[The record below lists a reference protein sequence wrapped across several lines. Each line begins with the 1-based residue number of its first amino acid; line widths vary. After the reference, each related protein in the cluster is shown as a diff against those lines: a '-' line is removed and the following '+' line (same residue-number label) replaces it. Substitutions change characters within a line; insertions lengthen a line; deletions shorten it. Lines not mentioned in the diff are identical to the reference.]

1 MQPAESC
8 RHGDTCR
15 RGTRSGKATRAAT
28 SPGPPAAAPRER
40 GSSTRLRWNRVS
52 HGPRGPSGAA
62 STSGSRLGRRQ
73 RGRAR
78 RPPPRQ
84 VARRAVAS
92 RWRAEVQPAAH
103 ALTAGPLWHCCHWA
117 LWGRA
122 ASLAP
127 PTRRQEHQCDSYRC
141 PLGSGSPRADPACS
155 RGRRDWEAAALGAA
169 WGGGPRR
176 LPRRRAA
183 RLGAPGTDAD
193 LATQSWKAQCSGPG
207 LCSWHRAV
215 AWPGPGCAQQLQ
227 RGRDPQPWPRLAF
240 SKSLDWRWLSL
251 GVTLPPEH
259 TGPCLGTSAVVMGVL
274 LASSEGGQGG
284 CSVPTEPWMA
294 PRVTC
299 PLSTVPRGRQTLRSL
314 FIKNLS

>member
-62 STSGSRLGRRQ
+62 STSRSRLGRRQ

-92 RWRAEVQPAAH
+92 RWRAEVLPAAH

-155 RGRRDWEAAALGAA
+155 RGRRDWEAAALRAV
-169 WGGGPRR
+169 GGGP
-176 LPRRRAA
+176 AE
-183 RLGAPGTDAD
+183 AP
-193 LATQSWKAQCSGPG
+193 P
-207 LCSWHRAV
+207 
-215 AWPGPGCAQQLQ
+215 PPGCAPRGSRHRRRSRHPILESTVLRPRTVFLAPGSGLAWPRLCQQLQ
-227 RGRDPQPWPRLAF
+227 RGRDLQPWPRLAF

-274 LASSEGGQGG
+274 LASSEWGQGG